1 MAMDKPRANPPK
13 KRGKLYASIAI
24 VAAVILTV
32 GLSQLKPAPPS
43 VDRQL
48 AWTDTV
54 ERGTMVRNIRG
65 PGTLVPEQIQIIA
78 AVTNGRVVE
87 KLVDPG
93 VTVEPNTVLL
103 RLENPDVQLNL
114 LAEQRQLTSGRSAL
128 VSMETTLASNRLNQ
142 EAAVAQIV
150 QQYSEAARTD
160 SVNEELWSKQ
170 LITRNEYLTAKD
182 NLEQLKTRVDIERQ
196 KLAMQVNSIESQ
208 LEAQRAEIDQLERM
222 VAFRQDQLESMNVTA
237 GTSGVLQ
244 RLGQTGDLEIGQYIL
259 SGQELARVVQP
270 GRLKAVLRIPET
282 QAVDVVV
289 GLAAEIDTRN
299 GVIHGR
305 VVRID
310 PAAQGGTV
318 GVDVALPEDLP
329 PGARPDLS
337 VDGRII
343 ISQLDDVLHVGRQQY
358 ANPRSTIGL
367 FKLEPDGNTAVRVPV
382 QIGEASVNEMEV
394 VSGLREGDVVILS
407 DMSQWDSYDRIRLR

>member
-13 KRGKLYASIAI
+13 KRGKLYAGIAI
-24 VAAVILTV
+24 AAAVIVTL

-43 VDRQL
+43 VDREL

-65 PGTLVPEQIQIIA
+65 PGTLVPEQIQIIS

-87 KLVDPG
+87 RLVDPG
-93 VTVEPNTVLL
+93 MEVEPSTVLL
-103 RLENPDVQLNL
+103 RLENPDVQLQL
-114 LAEQRQLTSGRSAL
+114 LSEQRQLTNARSSL
-128 VSMETTLASNRLNQ
+128 VSMESTLESNRLNQ
-142 EAAVAQIV
+142 QAAVATAA
-150 QQYSEAARTD
+150 QQYNDAARTD
-160 SVNEELWSKQ
+160 SINEELWAQQ
-170 LITRNEYLTAKD
+170 LISRNEYLTAKD
-182 NLEQLKTRVDIERQ
+182 NFSQLKTRVDIERE
-196 KLAMQVNSIESQ
+196 KLKVVEGSIEAQ
-208 LEAQRAEIDQLERM
+208 LEAQRAEINQLEQI

-237 GTSGVLQ
+237 KSSGVLQ
-244 RLGQTGDLEIGQYIL
+244 RLGNDGNLEIGQYIL

-270 GRLKAVLRIPET
+270 GKLKAVLRIPET

-289 GLAAEIDTRN
+289 GQAAEIDTRN
-299 GVIHGR
+299 GVIHGT
-305 VVRID
+305 VMRID

-318 GVDVALPEDLP
+318 GVEVSLPDDLP

-343 ISQLDDVLHVGRQQY
+343 INQLDDVLHVGRQQY
-358 ANPRSTIGL
+358 ANPNSTIGL
-367 FKLEPDGNTAVRVPV
+367 FKLEADGNHAVRVSV
-382 QIGEASVNEMEV
+382 RIGAASVNEMEV
-394 VSGLREGDVVILS
+394 VNGLNEGDIVILS

>member
-13 KRGKLYASIAI
+13 KRGKLYAGIAI
-24 VAAVILTV
+24 VAAVILTL

-43 VDRQL
+43 VDREL

-65 PGTLVPEQIQIIA
+65 PGTLVPEQINIIS
-78 AVTNGRVVE
+78 AVTSGRVVE
-87 KLVDPG
+87 RLVDPG
-93 VTVEPNTVLL
+93 VTVEPGQVLL
-103 RLENPDVQLNL
+103 RLENPDVQLAL
-114 LAEQRQLTSGRSAL
+114 LNEQRQLTSARSGL
-128 VSMETTLASNRLNQ
+128 VSMESNLASGRLNQ
-142 EAAVAQIV
+142 EAAVAQIE
-150 QQYSEAARTD
+150 QQYNDAARTD
-160 SVNEELWSKQ
+160 SVNEELWAQQ
-170 LITRNEYLTAKD
+170 LITRNEYLNAKD
-182 NLEQLKTRVDIERQ
+182 NLAQLKTRVSIERQ
-196 KLAMQVNSIESQ
+196 KLAVLENSIEAQ
-208 LEAQRAEIDQLERM
+208 LDAQRAEIQQLEQM
-222 VAFRQDQLESMNVTA
+222 VAFRRDQIESMDVTA
-237 GTSGVLQ
+237 KTSGVLQ
-244 RLGQTGDLEIGQYIL
+244 RLGQDGILEIGQYIL
-259 SGQELARVVQP
+259 SGQELGRVVQP
-270 GRLKAVLRIPET
+270 GKLKAVLRIPET

-318 GVDVALPEDLP
+318 GVDVALPDDLP
-329 PGARPDLS
+329 AGARPDLS

-358 ANPRSTIGL
+358 ANPNSTIGL
-367 FKLEPDGNTAVRVPV
+367 FKLEADGNEAMRVSV
-382 QIGEASVNEMEV
+382 QIGAASVNEMEIV
-394 VSGLREGDVVILS
+394 GGLREGDVVILS

>member
-1 MAMDKPRANPPK
+1 MDKPRANPPK
-13 KRGKLYASIAI
+13 KRGKLYAGIAI
-24 VAAVILTV
+24 AAAVIVTL
-32 GLSQLKPAPPS
+32 GLSQLKPAPPG
-43 VDRQL
+43 VDREL

-65 PGTLVPEQIQIIA
+65 PGTLVPEQINIIS

-87 KLVDPG
+87 RPVDPG
-93 VTVEPNTVLL
+93 VRVEPGTVLL
-103 RLENPDVQLNL
+103 RLENPDVQLAL
-114 LAEQRQLTSGRSAL
+114 LNEQSRLTSARSSL
-128 VSMETTLASNRLNQ
+128 VSMQSNLATGRLNQ
-142 EAAVAQIV
+142 ESALATMV
-150 QQYSEAARTD
+150 QQYNEAARTD

-182 NLEQLKTRVDIERQ
+182 NVVRLEAAVAIERE
-196 KLAMQVNSIESQ
+196 KLEVVENSIEAQLDAQRDEINQ
-208 LEAQRAEIDQLERM
+208 LEQM
-222 VAFRQDQLESMNVTA
+222 VAFRRDQIESMNVTA
-237 GTSGVLQ
+237 KTSGVLQ
-244 RLGQTGDLEIGQYIL
+244 RLGPDGNLEIGQYVL

-270 GRLKAVLRIPET
+270 GKLKAVLRIPET

-318 GVDVALPEDLP
+318 GVDVSLPDDLP

-358 ANPRSTIGL
+358 ANPNSTIGL
-367 FKLEPDGNTAVRVPV
+367 FKLEANGNEATRVSV
-382 QIGEASVNEMEV
+382 QIGAASVNEMEIV
-394 VSGLREGDVVILS
+394 NGLREGDVVILS